1 LTTEI
6 PVIRSFFFAL
16 AIASAVTA
24 CSSNE
29 SAPSVPAAIAP
40 LAQNAMGA
48 AAAAPSAGANSGK
61 VLQVQNGGGYT
72 YAEVLTGGG
81 KQVWIA
87 GAQLDVK
94 PGASVQ
100 WGDYAVMRNF
110 EAKSLKRTFPEILFV
125 NSWGAVGAAAVA
137 TGPHGD
143 FPRPAPA
150 GAAPVSDS
158 GVLKSVLNGGGYSY
172 LEVDRGGKTVW
183 VAAMQTPMKAG
194 DKVQWQGD
202 TEMSNFTA
210 KSIGRTFDKII
221 FASAVAVVK

>member
-1 LTTEI
+1 MMEI
-6 PVIRSFFFAL
+6 NVTRSYLFAL
-16 AIASAVTA
+16 AIVSAVSA
-24 CSSNE
+24 CSSHD
-29 SAPSVPAAIAP
+29 SAPAAVAP
-40 LAQNAMGA
+40 TAQSAMGA
-48 AAAAPSAGANSGK
+48 PGVVPGAPGASANSGK

-81 KQVWIA
+81 QQVWIA

-125 NSWGAVGAAAVA
+125 NSWNAAGAAAVA

-143 FPRPAPA
+143 FPRPATP

-158 GVLKSVLNGGGYSY
+158 GVLKSVVNGGGYSY

-183 VAAMQTPMKAG
+183 VAAMQTPMKPG

-210 KSIGRTFDKII
+210 KSINRTFDKII
-221 FASAVAVVK
+221 FASGVNVVK

>member
-1 LTTEI
+1 MENTVT
-6 PVIRSFFFAL
+6 RSFLFAL
-16 AIASAVTA
+16 AIASAASA
-24 CSSNE
+24 CSSDQ
-29 SAPSVPAAIAP
+29 SAPAAIAP
-40 LAQNAMGA
+40 LAQSAMGA
-48 AAAAPSAGANSGK
+48 PAAAAANSGK

-72 YAEVLTGGG
+72 YAEVRTSTG

-87 GAQLDVK
+87 GAQLDIK
-94 PGASVQ
+94 PGATVQ

-110 EAKSLKRTFPEILFV
+110 EAKSLKRTFAEILFV
-125 NSWGAVGAAAVA
+125 NSWGAAGAAAVA

-143 FPRPAPA
+143 FPRPPAP

-158 GVLKSVLNGGGYSY
+158 GVLKSVVNGGGYSY

-183 VAAMQTPMKAG
+183 VAAMQTPMKPG

-221 FASAVAVVK
+221 FASGVSVVK